1 MKNKKL
7 ILVIVILVLG
17 FVFFIGIFYTNKN
30 RDEIP
35 NKDVSWDLLEN
46 MESDGVYV
54 NGRVESTDYPYGYNV
69 GLIEDEEVQKAILIT
84 PGTSIKVDGKV
95 LEDTTLMVN
104 YEIHPWVADGS
115 DGALLNIVLDS
126 NGKTQEFIYDVGSEI
141 QNQTISLKQYK
152 DQTIQVEAF
161 VTNQEGNNENCD
173 WVILKQFAFAG
184 GNFEEKQAQIA
195 DSSYVKSATY
205 FADEWPINFWNSE
218 MDNLDADFRQIK
230 EDGFDSIILVIPWR
244 EFQPSMSP
252 IRYNQY
258 AFDKLD
264 IVMKTAAKMDLGV
277 FLRIGYACDYYS
289 NEESGSAERFW
300 RFMGDSTVQEAWYAY
315 LDKMYQTVRTYESF
329 KEGFLTWEDF
339 WGNLNVCSETDENIR
354 IQKAEFMGYHKWIK
368 DNYKIEQ
375 YNEKYGT
382 NYTVIDV
389 IPAPQRTEPAMAAMF
404 EFYDDFL
411 NSVLEKSQDKFP
423 NLSME
428 VRTDFDVIYT
438 KEGNMEY
445 YKHTD
450 TFSCMNSSF
459 ITIMY
464 GIPMGFENVGERVS
478 YKEALEKTE
487 YTLQQFKLN
496 SGNKPVYIDQFI
508 FADNTPEFKNNAQ
521 IKEDEL
527 NDYLENV
534 TDVLLKYSKGYGI
547 WTYRNYC
554 ANVVYNSQFALKDKE
569 WNGNENVIFK
579 KDINSMVCKIGIGG
593 RIEQIIPQERLYFN
607 DNEYIFEFEV
617 KDLETPGTMLVTI
630 GELIKTVEVKE
641 KGKVV
646 LNLSS
651 NPPTN
656 ISLESKDCCLTI
668 DNIKLYAQ
676 VQQGYLYDENNNE
689 LQCIEGIRALN
700 SRLQ

>member
-7 ILVIVILVLG
+7 LIIIILLILGGTLLIG
-17 FVFFIGIFYTNKN
+17 VFSTDK
-30 RDEIP
+30 RKQEIP
-35 NKDVSWDLLEN
+35 KEDVSWDLLEN
-46 MESDGVYV
+46 IESDGVYIK
-54 NGRVESTDYPYGYNV
+54 GRVDSTDYPYGYNV
-69 GLIEDEEVQKAILIT
+69 GLIEDEEVQKAVLIT
-84 PGTSIKVDGKV
+84 PGTSIKVNGKV
-95 LEDTTLMVN
+95 LEDTTLMLN

-115 DGALLNIVLDS
+115 DGALLNIVLET
-126 NGKTQEFIYDVGSEI
+126 NGKTQEFVYDVGNEI
-141 QNQTISLKQYK
+141 QTQTISLKQYK
-152 DQTIQVEAF
+152 DQTVQVEAF

-173 WVILKQFAFAG
+173 WVILKQFAFVG

-195 DSSYVKSATY
+195 GISYVKSATY

-218 MDNLDADFRQIK
+218 MDNLDSDFRQIK

-244 EFQPSMSP
+244 EFQPGMSP
-252 IRYNQY
+252 INYNQY

-264 IVMKTAAKMDLGV
+264 IVMKVAAKVDLGV
-277 FLRIGYACDYYS
+277 FLRIGYEHDYYS
-289 NEESGSAERFW
+289 NEEGSSTERFW

-315 LDKMYQTVRTYESF
+315 LDKMYETVSTYESF

-339 WGNLNVCSETDENIR
+339 WNNLNVCDEGDENIR
-354 IQKAEFMGYHKWIK
+354 IQKAEFMGYHKWIESH
-368 DNYKIEQ
+368 YTIEK

-382 NYTVIDV
+382 NYVSFSS
-389 IPAPQRTEPAMAAMF
+389 IPAPQRTEPAMAAMY

-411 NSVLEKSQDKFP
+411 NSMLEKSQDRFP

-428 VRTDFDVIYT
+428 VRTDFDVVYT
-438 KEGNMEY
+438 KEGDMEY

-459 ITIMY
+459 TTIMY

-521 IKEDEL
+521 IKEEEL

-554 ANVVYNSQFALKDKE
+554 GNVLYNSQFVLEGTGWNANEEVVFEKDNNSMACKIDKGGKIGQLIPQGRYYN
-569 WNGNENVIFK
+569 NGNEYILEFDVV
-579 KDINSMVCKIGIGG
+579 SLEAPG
-593 RIEQIIPQERLYFN
+593 RIS
-607 DNEYIFEFEV
+607 V
-617 KDLETPGTMLVTI
+617 MI
-630 GELIKTVEVKE
+630 GEMESTIAVTEM
-641 KGKVV
+641 GKVV
-646 LNLSS
+646 LKFPSD
-651 NPPTN
+651 
-656 ISLESKDCCLTI
+656 ISADLVLESIDCKLTI

-700 SRLQ
+700 NKLQ

>member
-1 MKNKKL
+1 
-7 ILVIVILVLG
+7 
-17 FVFFIGIFYTNKN
+17 
-30 RDEIP
+30 
-35 NKDVSWDLLEN
+35 
-46 MESDGVYV
+46 
-54 NGRVESTDYPYGYNV
+54 
-69 GLIEDEEVQKAILIT
+69 
-84 PGTSIKVDGKV
+84 
-95 LEDTTLMVN
+95 
-104 YEIHPWVADGS
+104 
-115 DGALLNIVLDS
+115 
-126 NGKTQEFIYDVGSEI
+126 
-141 QNQTISLKQYK
+141 
-152 DQTIQVEAF
+152 
-161 VTNQEGNNENCD
+161 
-173 WVILKQFAFAG
+173 
-184 GNFEEKQAQIA
+184 
-195 DSSYVKSATY
+195 
-205 FADEWPINFWNSE
+205 
-218 MDNLDADFRQIK
+218 
-230 EDGFDSIILVIPWR
+230 
-244 EFQPSMSP
+244 
-252 IRYNQY
+252 
-258 AFDKLD
+258 
-264 IVMKTAAKMDLGV
+264 
-277 FLRIGYACDYYS
+277 
-289 NEESGSAERFW
+289 
-300 RFMGDSTVQEAWYAY
+300 MGDSTVQEAWYAY
-315 LDKMYQTVRTYESF
+315 LDKMYQTVSTYESF

-339 WGNLNVCSETDENIR
+339 WGNLNVCGETDENIR

-382 NYTVIDV
+382 NYAVIDV

-438 KEGNMEY
+438 KEGDMEY

-496 SGNKPVYIDQFI
+496 SANKPVYIDQFI

-569 WNGNENVIFK
+569 WNGNENVIFE

-607 DNEYIFEFEV
+607 DNEYVFEFEV
-617 KDLETPGTMLVTI
+617 KNLETPGTMLVTI

-656 ISLESKDCCLTI
+656 ISLESKDCSLTI

-700 SRLQ
+700 IRLQ